1 MSLKAEWHATSG
13 ILSLDRL
20 STLFSLRSVRGLS
33 PTRKSRKTPP
43 TSALADHG
51 GGQLAATS
59 QDLPQWKIRGS
70 GVVLEPF
77 SRDRFTGTHAMR
89 NGQAGFHR
97 QREQNE
103 M

>member
-1 MSLKAEWHATSG
+1 MG
-13 ILSLDRL
+13 
-20 STLFSLRSVRGLS
+20 LFLGGVSA
-33 PTRKSRKTPP
+33 TRKSRRTSLN
-43 TSALADHG
+43 SALADHG

-59 QDLPQWKIRGS
+59 NDLQQWKICGS

-77 SRDRFTGTHAMR
+77 SRYRFTGTHGIR
-89 NGQAGFHR
+89 NGQAGFNR